1 MGGGEGRRNE
11 GHYAASKPLGAGG
24 EVLFRNDQALLAG
37 AYQSLNFNVKI
48 KPLEEGL
55 DAAPYPA
62 SRCSFSN
69 LDSAKLFV
77 SVLRIRHTTG
87 KILKIE
93 EQNI

>member
-1 MGGGEGRRNE
+1 MCGGGEGRRNE

-37 AYQSLNFNVKI
+37 AYQSLNFNVKKI
-48 KPLEEGL
+48 KPLGEGL

-62 SRCSFSN
+62 PRCSFSN

-87 KILKIE
+87 KIL
-93 EQNI
+93 